1 MTKIKKENKAF
12 WLRFVKNLL
21 KRFLYGSLLQE
32 DGWLVTK
39 VRGKGEVQVVGEKS
53 AKLPREVPV
62 SAVLIPV
69 RVWHRSVIKR
79 FITE

>member
-39 VRGKGEVQVVGEKS
+39 VRGKGEVQVVGGKKCEV
-53 AKLPREVPV
+53 APRSSCV
-62 SAVLIPV
+62 SCVNPCQSLAPKCHKTIYY
-69 RVWHRSVIKR
+69 
-79 FITE
+79 